1 MNLIMKY
8 VKFILI
14 IAATLFIGSCSSEK
28 LDPTSIFP
36 TVSPERNAFD
46 TWILNNYTNPYNIA
60 FNYLYKDNDTDQS
73 YNVIPAEKDK
83 SVALAIM
90 IKHVWL
96 EAYLEY
102 CGANF
107 IKTYSPRVMQLI
119 GSAAYNT
126 SGSMVMGTAEG
137 GLKVMLYN
145 VNAIDIDNPYIDV
158 DNPYVDK
165 TNPTK
170 DLNYYFFHTMHH
182 EFGHILN
189 QKKNY
194 STDFNLVSASKYK
207 ATDWINLNDADAPKL
222 GFVSGYASSE
232 AGEDFVEIY
241 SIYITHTEACWQKIL
256 SDGVNGTDTSGRDA
270 IIAKFNIVKNYFNT
284 SWNIDITE
292 LRDVVL
298 KRFGEVKTLDL
309 RNLK

>member
-1 MNLIMKY
+1 MIMKY
-8 VKFILI
+8 IKFILI
-14 IAATLFIGSCSSEK
+14 IAATLLIGSCSSEK
-28 LDPTSIFP
+28 LDSNSIFP
-36 TVSPERNAFD
+36 TESPERNAFD
-46 TWILNNYTNPYNIA
+46 TWLLNNYTASYNIA

-83 SVALAIM
+83 SIALAIM

-102 CGANF
+102 CGVNF

-126 SGSMVMGTAEG
+126 NGSMVMGTAEG

-194 STDFNLVSASKYK
+194 STDFNLVSAAKYK
-207 ATDWINLNDADAPKL
+207 STDWINLNDANAPKL

-232 AGEDFVEIY
+232 ASEDFVEIY

-256 SDGVNGTDTSGRDA
+256 SDAVNGTDTSGRDA
-270 IIAKFNIVKNYFNT
+270 IIAKFNIVKNYFKI

-292 LRDVVL
+292 LRDVIL